1 MSYLAISIILVIRS
15 IARWLID
22 AYITVLFIRM
32 IVDWVMVLV
41 PSFRPQGVISTLI
54 SLIYQLTEPPLRFL
68 RKYIPPVPLG
78 AISLDIAF
86 IVLYFILAVLRII
99 I

>member
-41 PSFRPQGVISTLI
+41 PSFCPQGVISTLI

>member
-22 AYITVLFIRM
+22 AYITVLFVRM
-32 IVDWVMVLV
+32 IVDWVLVLV
-41 PSFRPQGVISTLI
+41 PSFRAQGVIATLI

-68 RKYIPPVPLG
+68 RRYIPPVPLG
-78 AISLDIAF
+78 AVSLDIAF